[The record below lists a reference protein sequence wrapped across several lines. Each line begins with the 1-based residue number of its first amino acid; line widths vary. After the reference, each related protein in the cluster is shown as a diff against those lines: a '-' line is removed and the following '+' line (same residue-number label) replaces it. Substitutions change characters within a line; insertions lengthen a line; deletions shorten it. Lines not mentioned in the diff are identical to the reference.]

1 MWWPILYDDHVT
13 SQKTSGICPAPR
25 VGLAPEHDSSFCV
38 VWVSQNFVEQD
49 SEAVEMPNVQ
59 WPKVC
64 MEAIVEQVIVD
75 SEVEWRVYFGT

>member
-1 MWWPILYDDHVT
+1 M
-13 SQKTSGICPAPR
+13 
-25 VGLAPEHDSSFCV
+25 
-38 VWVSQNFVEQD
+38 EQD